1 MNAAVTA
8 EALSAGGI
16 HAQTA
21 PLSRCAAT
29 TKAGEPCPKAPM
41 TGREMCLAHADEE
54 TRRAAGFVPEAGAA
68 GRPPKPRSI
77 DVWREKVEGEI
88 EIWMKPFRDAL
99 DATDMLG
106 GPDHKIR
113 VRAAESVLDRVYG
126 KPTQRSE
133 VSGPDGA
140 ALPAWLLLVAPS
152 AQASDGAEPSSSL
165 SGS

>member
-8 EALSAGGI
+8 EALSAGKI
-16 HAQTA
+16 HAKTA

-77 DVWREKVEGEI
+77 DVLREKVEGEI
-88 EIWMKPFRDAL
+88 DLWLKPFYDAL

-106 GPDHKIR
+106 GLDHKTR
-113 VRAAESVLDRVYG
+113 LRAADSVLDRVYG
-126 KPTQRSE
+126 KPTQRNE
-133 VSGPDGA
+133 LSGADGA

-152 AQASDGAEPSSSL
+152 AQTP
-165 SGS
+165 